1 MKLKWIKKCVLAT
14 AGNDTAD
21 ASSSNII
28 FTIQD
33 AKLCLCYHFLKKGQS
48 KNVQNFLAKDWC
60 IKTNIKQ
67 KAKIQLRQVSIDSF
81 SNQTLYEPTDVYF
94 GLLKHLCNTKR

>member
-1 MKLKWIKKCVLAT
+1 MLAL
-14 AGNDTAD
+14 A
-21 ASSSNII
+21 I
-28 FTIQD
+28 
-33 AKLCLCYHFLKKGQS
+33 LFLLFKTPNYMSLLSLFKKGQS